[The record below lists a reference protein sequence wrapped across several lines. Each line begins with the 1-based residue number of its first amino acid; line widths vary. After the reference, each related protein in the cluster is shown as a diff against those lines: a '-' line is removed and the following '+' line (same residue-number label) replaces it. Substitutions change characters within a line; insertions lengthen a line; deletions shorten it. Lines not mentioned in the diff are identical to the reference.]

1 MIRHAICVESHKLP
15 DEKFLYRYVV
25 TVGDRVLAAGNAT
38 NYRNAWLWALT
49 ALNGHI
55 GNLGL
60 G

>member
-1 MIRHAICVESHKLP
+1 MIKHTIYVESYKLP

-25 TVGDRVLAAGNAT
+25 TIGDKVLVAGNAT

-49 ALNGHI
+49 ALNRHV

-60 G
+60 L